1 MSVIPMRTARLQS
14 FAVQVRVHRGLAPA
28 QEAAFQ
34 LRVEAWLADH
44 ELHMERGQTSFGV
57 VAERELSP
65 TDQADIL
72 LALLDDPAVRQ
83 ARVGPL
89 VSDVDDLAI
98 QVTGLMWVEASQL
111 DPLVDAARVLY
122 EAGRLDGVDFLG
134 ALGGYVYRAD
144 EHVGGQP

>member
-1 MSVIPMRTARLQS
+1 
-14 FAVQVRVHRGLAPA
+14 
-28 QEAAFQ
+28 
-34 LRVEAWLADH
+34 
-44 ELHMERGQTSFGV
+44 MEGGQTSFGV